1 MKFKVL
7 GSVGVEVEGH
17 FHSVRGT
24 QQRALLAVLLVN
36 GGRMV
41 PVEDLYTE
49 LWGDEPPLTVENA
62 LQAHV
67 SRLRRTLQAWGAAE
81 AAGVALRARSTGY
94 LLEFPAEDLDMNVFR
109 RRAAAAR
116 AVMGCEPVRAA
127 ALLQEC
133 LGLWRGAPLQDAAKG
148 PLCQSVA
155 VQLGEEHLA
164 AVEDKLWL
172 DIECEVPS
180 AIGELKRMS
189 VVHPWRERITEILM
203 LALYR
208 CGRQAEAIETY
219 HAARH
224 RMVAELGME
233 PSAQLRER
241 FLDIL
246 NQTPRQPAPAPVAAP
261 APAPAAPAPAVPAA
275 SAVPAVSVGP
285 VAPELARSA

>member
-7 GSVGVEVEGH
+7 GSVGVEVGGQ
-17 FHSVRGT
+17 FHSVRGA

-41 PVEDLYTE
+41 PAEDLYTE
-49 LWGDEPPLTVENA
+49 LWGDDPPLTVENA

-67 SRLRRTLQAWGAAE
+67 SRLRRTLHEWGP
-81 AAGVALRARSTGY
+81 GQVALLARSTGY
-94 LLEFPAEDLDMNVFR
+94 ALEFPGEDLDMNVFR
-109 RRAAAAR
+109 RRAAQAR
-116 AVMGCEPVRAA
+116 AVMEQDAGRAA
-127 ALLQEC
+127 ALLGQC
-133 LGLWRGAPLQDAAKG
+133 LQLWRGAPLQDAAKG

-155 VQLGEEHLA
+155 VQLGEEHLMA
-164 AVEDKLWL
+164 TEDKLWL
-172 DIECEVPS
+172 DFECEVPS
-180 AIGELKRMS
+180 AIGELKRLS

-219 HAARH
+219 HAARG

-233 PSAQLRER
+233 PSPQLRER

-246 NQTPRQPAPAPVAAP
+246 NQAPVLPVQPPAP
-261 APAPAAPAPAVPAA
+261 APAPELVRAP
-275 SAVPAVSVGP
+275 
-285 VAPELARSA
+285 

>member
-41 PVEDLYTE
+41 PAEDLYTE
-49 LWGDEPPLTVENA
+49 LWGDDPPLTVENA

-67 SRLRRTLQAWGAAE
+67 SRLRRTLQAWGGGE
-81 AAGVALRARSTGY
+81 AALRARSTGY
-94 LLEFPAEDLDMNVFR
+94 LLEFDAEDLDMNVFR

-116 AVMGCEPVRAA
+116 AVMGCDPVRAA

-246 NQTPRQPAPAPVAAP
+246 NQTPRRPAP
-261 APAPAAPAPAVPAA
+261 APAPPAVPAAQAVPATPAAPAVPAA
-275 SAVPAVSVGP
+275 AAVSAV
-285 VAPELARSA
+285 VAGAELARSA